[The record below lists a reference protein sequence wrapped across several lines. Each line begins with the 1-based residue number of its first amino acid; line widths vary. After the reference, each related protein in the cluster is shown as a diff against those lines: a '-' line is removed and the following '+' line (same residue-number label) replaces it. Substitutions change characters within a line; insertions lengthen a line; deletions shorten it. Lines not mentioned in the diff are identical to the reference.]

1 MALFTF
7 RSRLSA
13 ERLIQEI
20 NSLNQLAEG
29 SVDYEIISDLYEEA
43 LDRYV
48 QCRHRNCGLCNGVGC
63 ENSVQVEI
71 PEHLLMVTY
80 QQRKLAAEKI
90 TEAQASMWYADDIG
104 LCHR

>member
-7 RSRLSA
+7 RSRLRA

-20 NSLNQLAEG
+20 STLNQLAEG
-29 SVDYEIISDLYEEA
+29 STDCEAIRDLYEEA
-43 LDRYV
+43 MDSYI

-63 ENSVQVEI
+63 EDSVQVEI
-71 PEHLLMVTY
+71 PESLLKVTY
-80 QQRKLAAEKI
+80 HQRRLVDDTV
-90 TEAQASMWYADDIG
+90 TEAQASAWYADDVG